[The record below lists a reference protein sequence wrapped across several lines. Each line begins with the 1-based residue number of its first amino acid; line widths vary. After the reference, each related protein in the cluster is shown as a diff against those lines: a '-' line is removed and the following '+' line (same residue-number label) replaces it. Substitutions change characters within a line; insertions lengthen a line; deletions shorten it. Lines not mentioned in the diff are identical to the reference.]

1 MDNVR
6 GNNNSRG
13 LLLTTMQM
21 MLRIRVHGEH
31 READKRVTLALCGV
45 EVSGRKQCTNPAA
58 FVLLLCAGH
67 LMVGPERDTHGKR
80 VPKMGRIP
88 AGHIRQGEKLAA
100 PETTA
105 SLMIC
110 GNGGKIG
117 HSNGDT
123 VAASGP
129 PGGIDGTG
137 SDRDRIGEA
146 VHWDGHKLLQGLVWV
161 SL

>member
-1 MDNVR
+1 MHEPC
-6 GNNNSRG
+6 
-13 LLLTTMQM
+13 
-21 MLRIRVHGEH
+21 LRP
-31 READKRVTLALCGV
+31 LALRGAPD
-45 EVSGRKQCTNPAA
+45 GRSRK
-58 FVLLLCAGH
+58 GH
-67 LMVGPERDTHGKR
+67 TREEG

-117 HSNGDT
+117 HSKGGIPLDR
-123 VAASGP
+123 VVL

-146 VHWDGHKLLQGLVWV
+146 VHWDGHKLLQGLVWCPFEEI
-161 SL
+161 